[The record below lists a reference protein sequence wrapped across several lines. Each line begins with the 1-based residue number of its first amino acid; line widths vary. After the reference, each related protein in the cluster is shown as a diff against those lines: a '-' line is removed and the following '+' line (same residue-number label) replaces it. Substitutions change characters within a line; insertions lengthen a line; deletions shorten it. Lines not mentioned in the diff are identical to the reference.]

1 MWLRTAHCSCSFT
14 SGEEVNLKDHNSDCK
29 IFKRDEEASMRRN
42 NSKSTE
48 ADERKVSLIILDQ
61 NISIT
66 DDNLKVVDAIVTFAP
81 EASM

>member
-61 NISIT
+61 NISINHFEIIVSDT
-66 DDNLKVVDAIVTFAP
+66 CVTFAP

>member
-1 MWLRTAHCSCSFT
+1 
-14 SGEEVNLKDHNSDCK
+14 
-29 IFKRDEEASMRRN
+29 MRRN